1 MHIELFHIGP
11 FTVYT
16 YGLMIAI
23 GILAAFYVAE
33 KRGPKLGIDTSHLEK
48 MTLTV
53 LVFGFL
59 FSKILYALTRWN
71 EIVADPSI
79 LWSLS
84 EGWVVYGG
92 IIGGLAGGLV
102 YCHYTH
108 QNFLKWF
115 DFLIPEVALAQG
127 FGRIGCFF
135 AGCCY
140 GMEVPWGVVFPADSL
155 APAGVPLLPTQLIS
169 SICDFALFFILL
181 WIARRKKFNG
191 EVGAWYLIL
200 YSVGRF
206 ILEFFRGDLV
216 RGAVG
221 SLSTSQFIS
230 IFTLGLGILLLVWQ
244 YRRKQHD

>member
-1 MHIELFHIGP
+1 MHMKLLEIGP

-33 KRGPKLGIDTSHLEK
+33 KRGPKLGLDTSHLEK

-53 LVFGFL
+53 LLFGFL
-59 FSKILYALTRWN
+59 FSKILYAITRWH
-71 EIVADPSI
+71 EIIVDPAI

-92 IIGGLAGGLV
+92 ILGGLFGGLV
-102 YCHYTH
+102 YCRLNHL
-108 QNFLKWF
+108 NFLAWF

-140 GMEVPWGVVFPADSL
+140 GIQVPWGVVFPADSL

-169 SICDFALFFILL
+169 SLFDFALFGFLL
-181 WIARRKKFNG
+181 WVAAHKKFNG

-200 YSVGRF
+200 YSLGRF
-206 ILEFFRGDLV
+206 ILEFYRGDLV

-221 SLSTSQFIS
+221 TLSTSQFIS
-230 IFTLGLGILLLVWQ
+230 IFTLVLGILLLVMP
-244 YRRKQHD
+244 RFKKQQ